1 MRRGVRSPSAP
12 PKKQMVTRTLTVS
25 FLELAV
31 SILGRHK
38 TAKRRRMPPAS
49 TPVETGTCWPG
60 TLPRVHPEMV
70 DRGLAQGRSDFATA
84 GVVRLRRGLRRART
98 PAWAERRRFMDGHL
112 WHYRGVP
119 GRSSAGAPDLSSVA
133 RRVVRKSLPLT
144 GRFLE
149 GLKPPGWKHPPLI
162 ILQLRS

>member
-1 MRRGVRSPSAP
+1 MRPGVRSPSAP
-12 PKKQMVTRTLTVS
+12 PKKQMVTCNFDGQLFGAGRQHFGPTQNRKTPPYAAGIDTCGNGNL
-25 FLELAV
+25 LAGY
-31 SILGRHK
+31 I
-38 TAKRRRMPPAS
+38 TACPSRNGGLRFSPRPQRFRNRRRSAA
-49 TPVETGTCWPG
+49 TPRIAKSENAG
-60 TLPRVHPEMV
+60 M
-70 DRGLAQGRSDFATA
+70 GRK
-84 GVVRLRRGLRRART
+84 T
-98 PAWAERRRFMDGHL
+98 PFYGWALGHD
-112 WHYRGVP
+112 RGVP